1 MTTENKSRELQ
12 VQHFNHSAKLKDI
25 QPHFHTSNVQTGLKK
40 QISLSQTTEKPV
52 FLTPCDTNT
61 IFKIKINIRFNLL
74 MELQF
79 CYQD

>member
-1 MTTENKSRELQ
+1 MTTEKKSRELQ

-52 FLTPCDTNT
+52 F
-61 IFKIKINIRFNLL
+61 
-74 MELQF
+74 
-79 CYQD
+79 